1 VHRSDRALTI
11 SSAAVAGALLAL
23 QLGHVIS
30 RAVAGYAVVA
40 IFGVAT
46 FASLARRRAESNEV
60 VLESAV
66 PDWLD
71 VSERLIEFVQG
82 RGNVVYVW
90 GDELGGGFAILRAA
104 LERPP
109 DIEFD
114 EVLHDPFRLRL
125 ASDIDPAELRLRYR
139 SWPREKILVDA
150 GQFAG
155 EGGGGVDGS

>member
-1 VHRSDRALTI
+1 M
-11 SSAAVAGALLAL
+11 
-23 QLGHVIS
+23 
-30 RAVAGYAVVA
+30 
-40 IFGVAT
+40 
-46 FASLARRRAESNEV
+46 
-60 VLESAV
+60 
-66 PDWLD
+66 
-71 VSERLIEFVQG
+71 
-82 RGNVVYVW
+82 W
-90 GDELGGGFAILRAA
+90 GDELGGGLAILRAA

-155 EGGGGVDGS
+155 EGGGGIDGG